1 MKRIRSYAKVK
12 NADEMTDE
20 MKARSQEPTEKEID
34 FLTQMC
40 TFRDNIMA
48 MTKQEEHPKNEA
60 TVRKQF
66 FKSLAVGFKKD
77 TIRLMLA
84 PVIKHGDL
92 GDDELMKEVNDAV
105 EADAENKKKTK
116 GGKSATTNNLTV
128 DSSVD
133 NVPVSSSVVVSAE
146 NSLILQELAK
156 LTGTVKELSGLK
168 DDFKQL
174 ESRVNNINVSH
185 VPASNHQN
193 NSVVQRFIKCKA
205 CEDARVYCTHCAL
218 CGESGHKRR
227 ECPKNV

>member
-1 MKRIRSYAKVK
+1 
-12 NADEMTDE
+12 

-40 TFRDNIMA
+40 TFRDNILA
-48 MTKQEEHPKNEA
+48 MTKQEEHPMNEA
-60 TVRKQF
+60 SVREKF
-66 FKSLAVGFKKD
+66 YRALAVGFKKD

-84 PVIKHGDL
+84 PMIKRGDL
-92 GDDELMKEVNDAV
+92 DDDVLMKEVNDAV

-116 GGKSATTNNLTV
+116 GGKSVASNNLTV
-128 DSSVD
+128 ESAMVD
-133 NVPVSSSVVVSAE
+133 QVRVSSSVVNAE

-156 LTGTVKELSGLK
+156 LNGTVKELSGLR
-168 DDFKQL
+168 DNFKQL
-174 ESRVNNINVSH
+174 ESRVNNITIGNAPVQ
-185 VPASNHQN
+185 NHLN
-193 NSVVQRFIKCKA
+193 NNHAVQRSIKCKA